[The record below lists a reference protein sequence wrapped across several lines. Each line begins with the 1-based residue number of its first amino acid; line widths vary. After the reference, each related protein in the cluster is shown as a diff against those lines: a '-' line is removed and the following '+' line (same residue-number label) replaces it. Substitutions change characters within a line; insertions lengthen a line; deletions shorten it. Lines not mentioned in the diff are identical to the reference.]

1 MHLAVQRTWKLFFGF
16 RVSYNPINFK
26 YNLGDLEVRIKQAL
40 KILKSNLSKIPVII
54 ERKNGEDKIPE
65 LKQSKYLFPEDFKLH
80 DFIMT
85 IRKKLQLSEKQSI
98 TFFFANKNK
107 LFTTDKTMKQIYDEW
122 KDKDGFLY
130 CNYVN
135 ENVVG

>member
-1 MHLAVQRTWKLFFGF
+1 
-16 RVSYNPINFK
+16 
-26 YNLGDLEVRIKQAL
+26 
-40 KILKSNLSKIPVII
+40 
-54 ERKNGEDKIPE
+54 
-65 LKQSKYLFPEDFKLH
+65 
-80 DFIMT
+80 MT